1 MKRRAYPVGWLRLP
15 QEREHDPR
23 QKHFCAVPKQ
33 KKIKIKFQKQNR
45 KFSVISTKSSAK
57 RELSCQKHF
66 EGDKKKS
73 YYYSVLFFFF
83 FFFYFFAGHKRSD
96 LHHRHAIGS
105 SACRKEKNR
114 FFIELVFFFFT
125 NNFFE
130 KKALPFSPNQMGKL
144 RGNQRGTSSP
154 D

>member
-66 EGDKKKS
+66 EGDKKK
-73 YYYSVLFFFF
+73 VIIILFY
-83 FFFYFFAGHKRSD
+83 FFYFIYFFFAGHKRSD

>member
-1 MKRRAYPVGWLRLP
+1 MHILSDGFVFHKSGNTILVKSISVQSPNKR
-15 QEREHDPR
+15 
-23 QKHFCAVPKQ
+23 KSKSNS
-33 KKIKIKFQKQNR
+33 KNKIESFPSFLLSRVQNG
-45 KFSVISTKSSAK
+45 
-57 RELSCQKHF
+57 SCHVKNILK
-66 EGDKKKS
+66 GTKKKLL
-73 YYYSVLFFFF
+73 LFCSIFFIL
-83 FFFYFFAGHKRSD
+83 FYFFFAGHKRSD